1 MRVRSIRWKAPE
13 GGENRRSGTTGAQSL
28 PLSCA
33 TAYEATAR
41 DAAQGRPGNCRS
53 RADRKVRVAVCPR
66 SQDPRL
72 ISGGSESKDV
82 WKRSEEISAME
93 ELLARVT
100 ARTGLDAATAQT
112 AIGHILA
119 FLQKEGPETEVNQLL
134 AALPGSESLIAE
146 SNAGE
151 SGGGGLM
158 GMLGG
163 MMGGGG
169 VMALGQKLMAA
180 GVPMGQM
187 QPLGQELFAF
197 GREKVGEDAMGPIIG
212 SIPGLNQFV

>member
-1 MRVRSIRWKAPE
+1 MGS
-13 GGENRRSGTTGAQSL
+13 
-28 PLSCA
+28 
-33 TAYEATAR
+33 
-41 DAAQGRPGNCRS
+41 DAA
-53 RADRKVRVAVCPR
+53 
-66 SQDPRL
+66 RL
-72 ISGGSESKDV
+72 ISDAPESKDV
-82 WKRSEEISAME
+82 WKRSEEIITME

-100 ARTGLDAATAQT
+100 TRTGLDAATAQT

-119 FLQKEGPETEVNQLL
+119 FLQKEGPAAEVGQLL
-134 AALPGSESLIAE
+134 AALPGSEALIAE

-151 SGGGGLM
+151 SGGGLM
-158 GMLGG
+158 GILGG